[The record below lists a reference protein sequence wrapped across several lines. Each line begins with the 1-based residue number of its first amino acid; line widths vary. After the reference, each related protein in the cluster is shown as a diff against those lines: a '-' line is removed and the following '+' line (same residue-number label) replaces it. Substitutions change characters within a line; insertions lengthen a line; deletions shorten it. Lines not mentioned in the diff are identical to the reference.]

1 MNFRWNSGT
10 ILGGLASG
18 HTDIVFI
25 LGEFHLVGLGEIEIT
40 IRDEDRL
47 NAQSLGGRR
56 IRTQER
62 TQERYRGA
70 GGYVMDEDQGQIVY
84 SIFVH
89 RCSNRIK
96 DDLTKKSVEM

>member
-10 ILGGLASG
+10 ISGGLASG

-47 NAQSLGGRR
+47 NAQSLGGGESGHRRELRKGTGVQEDMSWMR
-56 IRTQER
+56 IRGRLYTVFSYTGVQTESK
-62 TQERYRGA
+62 
-70 GGYVMDEDQGQIVY
+70 MI
-84 SIFVH
+84 
-89 RCSNRIK
+89 
-96 DDLTKKSVEM
+96 